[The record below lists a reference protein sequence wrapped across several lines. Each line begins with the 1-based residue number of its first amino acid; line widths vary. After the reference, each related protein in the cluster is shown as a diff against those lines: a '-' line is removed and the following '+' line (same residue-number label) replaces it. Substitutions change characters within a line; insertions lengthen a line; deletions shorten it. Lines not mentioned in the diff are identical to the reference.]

1 MPEETTI
8 KEEEENQKKIRIV
21 YDNKMRMPIPKTTSQ
36 CVITPPGTKNE
47 PDLDSILKYFISKQ
61 INKELTKASDKEK
74 EKVGET
80 MFVQAKKLTE
90 DEQLAIISRLTG
102 GPRVKNGMYCSRGHT
117 YMTTTDDSSH
127 NAPSENPRS
136 DNAPSENP
144 RSDNANKRIVHHYN
158 IKGLKGY
165 YLEEPGVNNY
175 TQADFVET
183 MRQIEYYAETEYLPA
198 VARSFKKERN
208 QSAVCYKP
216 PATPFAMKGGQ
227 ISIQE
232 QEVYKIRLKTYCQK
246 LDKFDEDI
254 VKLVSDIRK
263 ISSKG
268 FVESM
273 RADNRYEAATDSGNL

>member
-1 MPEETTI
+1 LPEETTI
-8 KEEEENQKKIRIV
+8 KEEEENRKKIRIV

-61 INKELTKASDKEK
+61 INKEMTKASKKEK

-80 MFVQAKKLTE
+80 MFMQAKKLTE

-136 DNAPSENP
+136 DNA
-144 RSDNANKRIVHHYN
+144 NKKIVHHHN
-158 IKGLKGY
+158 IDGLKGY

-183 MRQIEYYAETEYLPA
+183 MRQIEYYAETEYSPA
-198 VARSFKKERN
+198 VAKLFKKEC
-208 QSAVCYKP
+208 S
-216 PATPFAMKGGQ
+216 
-227 ISIQE
+227 
-232 QEVYKIRLKTYCQK
+232 
-246 LDKFDEDI
+246 
-254 VKLVSDIRK
+254 
-263 ISSKG
+263 
-268 FVESM
+268 
-273 RADNRYEAATDSGNL
+273 